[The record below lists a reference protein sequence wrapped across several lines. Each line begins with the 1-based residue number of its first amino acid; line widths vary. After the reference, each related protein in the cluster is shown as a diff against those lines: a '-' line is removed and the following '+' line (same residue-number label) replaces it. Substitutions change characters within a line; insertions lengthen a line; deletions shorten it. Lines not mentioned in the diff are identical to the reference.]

1 MVECEGMNIEI
12 IKSKRKTIAI
22 QIIDSENVRVRAPY
36 RVSQKDIQDFID
48 RNMEWIIE
56 KQAKARKQDA
66 EIVSENIR
74 PLTQLELDELADR
87 ACVVFQE
94 RVNYYAPIVG
104 VTFGR
109 ITIRNQKSRW
119 GSCSAK
125 GNLNF
130 NVALMRAPLEVLDYV
145 VVHELCHRIEL
156 NHSARFWKEVERVL
170 PNYKE
175 QEKWLKEHGKKI
187 LAETHG

>member
-1 MVECEGMNIEI
+1 MNIEV
-12 IKSKRKTIAI
+12 IKSKRKTISI
-22 QIIDSENVRVRAPY
+22 QVIDSENVRVRAPF
-36 RVSQKDIQDFID
+36 RVSEKYIQDFID
-48 RNMEWIIE
+48 RNMDWLSDKI
-56 KQAKARKQDA
+56 AKARREEA
-66 EIVSENIR
+66 EIEAENIR
-74 PLTQLELDELADR
+74 GLSELELNELTER
-87 ACVVFQE
+87 ACVVFRD
-94 RVNYYAPIVG
+94 RVNVYAPIVG

-109 ITIRNQKSRW
+109 ITIRNQKTRW

-156 NHSARFWKEVERVL
+156 NHSTRFWKEVERVL

-175 QEKWLKEHGKKI
+175 QEKWLKDHGKK
-187 LAETHG
+187 LLTETHGSL